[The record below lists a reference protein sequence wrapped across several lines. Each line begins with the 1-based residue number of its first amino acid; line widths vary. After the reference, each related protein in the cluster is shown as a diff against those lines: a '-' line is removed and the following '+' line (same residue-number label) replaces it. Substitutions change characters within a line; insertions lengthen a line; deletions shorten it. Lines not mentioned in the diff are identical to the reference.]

1 MLPKSDTEACSR
13 SWERRVAQARWEPGY
28 QEEQGAEALAES
40 LAVSREAPV
49 VECGRWV
56 AGWPGLSVR
65 LVRPCVHVLSPYN
78 VLRYS
83 SKVLRGPDPM
93 VREGVCLPQLGMGDA
108 TPMNTSPRT

>member
-13 SWERRVAQARWEPGY
+13 LWERRVAQARWEPGY

-56 AGWPGLSVR
+56 AGWPGTKCAAGQTMCTCTKPL
-65 LVRPCVHVLSPYN
+65 
-78 VLRYS
+78 
-83 SKVLRGPDPM
+83 
-93 VREGVCLPQLGMGDA
+93 
-108 TPMNTSPRT
+108 